1 MCVISVSLVVVALG
15 AHEGISVSGLFG
27 KDIFS
32 SILLGWEV
40 WRG

>member
-1 MCVISVSLVVVALG
+1 MV
-15 AHEGISVSGLFG
+15 AHEGISVLGLFG

-32 SILLGWEV
+32 SVLLGWKA